1 MNPKPNGPKVADL
14 MKAIAA
20 RDVES
25 VANAL
30 KEGASP
36 RARAWRKAIVPGEPT
51 PLLLAVKLGD
61 RPIVELLL
69 DAGAP
74 IEEDTR
80 SWNSPLAV
88 ACHTG
93 DIEMVKLLL
102 SRGADINYA
111 RPGHSTPLEEAAFY
125 TRGDLVALLLERGA
139 RPDSVLALGPG
150 SLGRIQPAILRQLAA
165 KADAVPA
172 DVRKLLEG

>member
-1 MNPKPNGPKVADL
+1 VVADL
-14 MKAIAA
+14 MKAIAE
-20 RDVES
+20 RDVEA

-36 RARAWRKAIVPGEPT
+36 RAPAWRKMLAPREPT
-51 PLLLAVKLGD
+51 PLLLAVQSGN

-69 DAGAP
+69 DAGAL

-88 ACHTG
+88 ACHSG
-93 DIEMVKLLL
+93 DIEMVELLL

-111 RPGHSTPLEEAAFY
+111 RAGHSTPLEEAAFY
-125 TRGDLVALLLERGA
+125 SRGDLVTLLLDRGA

-150 SLGRIQPAILRQLAA
+150 SLVRIQPDILRQLAA
-165 KADAVPA
+165 KAETVPA
-172 DVRKLLEG
+172 DVRKLLER